1 MAESLGCARRL
12 TDPARL
18 CYNKRVLGFS
28 AGVMMNSGNKQFE
41 SAVQEDSDVSILM
54 CKPSDT
60 MALSRSLNR
69 AGYPTYCPTKTVKVR
84 KHRRSKAKVEVSV
97 PILAGYVFICAD
109 DDPLQRFRGSIK
121 YLVFGNMFATIKAG
135 ELVAFDKRVNQRCA
149 DSKPST

>member
-1 MAESLGCARRL
+1 
-12 TDPARL
+12 
-18 CYNKRVLGFS
+18 
-28 AGVMMNSGNKQFE
+28 MNSGNKQFE
-41 SAVQEDSDVSILM
+41 SVVQEDSDVSIFR

-60 MALSRSLNR
+60 MALSQRLNR
-69 AGYPTYCPTKTVKVR
+69 AGYPTYCPTKTIKVR

-97 PILAGYVFICAD
+97 PILAGYLFICA

-135 ELVAFDKRVNQRCA
+135 ELVAFDKRVNQNCA

>member
-1 MAESLGCARRL
+1 
-12 TDPARL
+12 
-18 CYNKRVLGFS
+18 
-28 AGVMMNSGNKQFE
+28 MNSGNKQFE
-41 SAVQEDSDVSILM
+41 SVVQEDSDVSIFR

-60 MALSRSLNR
+60 MALSQLLNS

-97 PILAGYVFICAD
+97 PILAGYIFTCA

-135 ELVAFDKRVNQRCA
+135 ELVAFNKRVNQCCA

>member
-1 MAESLGCARRL
+1 
-12 TDPARL
+12 
-18 CYNKRVLGFS
+18 
-28 AGVMMNSGNKQFE
+28 MNSGNKQFE
-41 SAVQEDSDVSILM
+41 SVVQEDSDVSIFR

-60 MALSRSLNR
+60 MALSQLLNR

-97 PILAGYVFICAD
+97 PVLAGYIFTCA
-109 DDPLQRFRGSIK
+109 DDPLQRFRGSINH
-121 YLVFGNMFATIKAG
+121 LVFGNTFATINAG

>member
-18 CYNKRVLGFS
+18 CYNKRGLGFS

-41 SAVQEDSDVSILM
+41 SVVQEDSDVSIFR

-60 MALSRSLNR
+60 MVLSRLLNR
-69 AGYPTYCPTKTVKVR
+69 AGYPTYCPTKTIKVR

-97 PILAGYVFICAD
+97 PILAGYVFICA